1 MNMHTYHFTNHI
13 YKIYVSPSLRVGK
26 RINVSLP
33 MVKSLKNNDK
43 KIIKNVGAAVLQF
56 ETKFMVKEMKDIP
69 KPEKDDGIEYFKPND
84 IDFEM

>member
-1 MNMHTYHFTNHI
+1 
-13 YKIYVSPSLRVGK
+13 
-26 RINVSLP
+26 